1 VLELDA
7 TTERAMPAKLPQQ
20 DFEAL
25 VRRAGLS
32 LTPAQVAELYM
43 GWQYVEPMLDR
54 VRVHGRGRDA
64 EPALIF
70 RPEPA

>member
-1 VLELDA
+1 MAE
-7 TTERAMPAKLPQQ
+7 TTSLA

-25 VRRAGLS
+25 VRRAGLAI
-32 LTPAQVAELYM
+32 TPVQVAELYV
-43 GWQYVEPMLDR
+43 GWAHVEPMLAR
-54 VRVHGRGRDA
+54 IRAPGRGREA

>member
-1 VLELDA
+1 MQPKTSLA
-7 TTERAMPAKLPQQ
+7 

-25 VRRAGLS
+25 TRRAGLP
-32 LTPAQVAELYM
+32 LTPAQVSELYV
-43 GWQYVEPMLDR
+43 GWAHVEPMLAR
-54 VRVHGRGRDA
+54 IRTAGRGREA

>member
-1 VLELDA
+1 M
-7 TTERAMPAKLPQQ
+7 TEMTSLA

-25 VRRAGLS
+25 IRRAGLAI
-32 LTPAQVAELYM
+32 TPAQVAELYI
-43 GWQYVEPMLDR
+43 GWGHVEPMLAR
-54 VRVHGRGRDA
+54 IRTPLRGREA

>member
-1 VLELDA
+1 L
-7 TTERAMPAKLPQQ
+7 PAKLPQA

-32 LTPAQVAELYM
+32 LTPAQVAELYK
-43 GWQYVEPMLDR
+43 GWEYAEPMLER
-54 VRVHGRGRDA
+54 IRVHGRGREA